1 MPVVLAL
8 GTAQTLA
15 WGSTYYL
22 PAILA
27 QSQARDLGCSTTW
40 IFGAFSAALV
50 LSAGVGPLAGRFI
63 DRHGGRGLLAATNL
77 IFAAGL
83 TLVALADGFWGLVAG
98 WLIIGMGMG
107 MGLYEGAFAALTA
120 LYGRAARGPITGIT
134 LLAGF
139 ASTICWPLSA
149 VMEAHWG
156 WRATC
161 LVWAGAH
168 LAMGWP
174 LNRFGIPGLD
184 GVATPA
190 SAVRSETPV
199 VAAPRTLF
207 VLAVVFA
214 ATWFTSTAMAAHLPM
229 LLQLVGASVPTAVA
243 AAALVGSAQVLAR
256 LVEASLLQRQHPL
269 FSARLACAAHPVGA
283 LALLGCGA
291 VAAVPFALLHGAGNG
306 ILTVAKGTLPL
317 ALFGPVGYG
326 LRQGLLMVPARI
338 AQAAAPLLFGWLIVE
353 YGAAALWCSAGIG
366 AIAWLALV
374 VGIRQQAGT
383 ENGA

>member
-27 QSQARDLGCSTTW
+27 PAQARDLGCSTTW

-50 LSAGVGPLAGRFI
+50 LSACVGPLAGRFI

-83 TLVALADGFWGLVAG
+83 TLVALADGFTGLVAG
-98 WLIIGMGMG
+98 WLVIGLGMG

-120 LYGRAARGPITGIT
+120 LYGRAARGPITGTT

-149 VMEAHWG
+149 VMEAHVG
-156 WRATC
+156 WRMTC
-161 LVWAGAH
+161 LVWAVAH
-168 LAMGWP
+168 LLLGWP
-174 LNRFGIPGLD
+174 LNRFGIPRLEG
-184 GVATPA
+184 A
-190 SAVRSETPV
+190 SASVFVSPVEPPPV
-199 VAAPRTLF
+199 VARRTLI

-229 LLQLVGASVPTAVA
+229 LLQLAGASVPTAVA
-243 AAALVGSAQVLAR
+243 AAALVGPAQVLAR
-256 LVEASLLQRQHPL
+256 LIEASLLQRQHPL

-283 LALLGCGA
+283 FALLGCGA
-291 VAAVPFALLHGAGNG
+291 PAAIPFALLHGAGNG

-338 AQAAAPLLFGWLIVE
+338 AQASAPLLFGWLIVE
-353 YGAAALWCSAGIG
+353 YGASALWCSAGIG
-366 AIAWLALV
+366 AIAWLALLL
-374 VGIRQQAGT
+374 GIRQPVGARAGI
-383 ENGA
+383 